1 MMITEKTK
9 QVIPFLPEDAKRV
22 GEGCFYLDF
31 IVWLNGDRAELGD
44 EIGFNYGCFV
54 NAYGGLTIGDRTIF
68 GPYTMVHTANH
79 EWADIT
85 RPIPEQ
91 GWEAKP
97 VEIGSD
103 CWIGMGV
110 AILPGVR
117 IGEGCVVGA
126 GSVVTRDLED
136 YCIAAGV
143 PAKPI
148 KSRR

>member
-1 MMITEKTK
+1 
-9 QVIPFLPEDAKRV
+9 
-22 GEGCFYLDF
+22 
-31 IVWLNGDRAELGD
+31 
-44 EIGFNYGCFV
+44 
-54 NAYGGLTIGDRTIF
+54 
-68 GPYTMVHTANH
+68 MVHTANH
-79 EWADIT
+79 EWADAS

-97 VEIGSD
+97 VTIGPD

-110 AILPGVR
+110 AIVPGVT

-143 PAKPI
+143 PAKPL

>member
-9 QVIPFLPEDAKRV
+9 QVIPFEPGDAKRV
-22 GEGCFYLDF
+22 GSGCFYLDF

-44 EIGFNYGCFV
+44 EVGFNYGCFV
-54 NAYGGLTIGDRTIF
+54 NAYGGLEIGDRTII

-79 EWADIT
+79 EWADAS

-97 VEIGSD
+97 VTIGPD

-110 AILPGVR
+110 AIVPGVT

-143 PAKPI
+143 PAKPL